1 MELYAF
7 DNLKNFI
14 SKRIG
19 HKIVVFDDDFE
30 LKFDLVK
37 GLTFDNLGSNVIS
50 DNTGIYK
57 IVNGLKIKQFI
68 YLQNFKVNQYGLPK
82 YHLIRC
88 SKVKE
93 LTFAHYIRSN
103 ATKVS
108 VFNRNSGTWLHNQ
121 NLELCDY
128 CREEIAPNVPIP
140 DYTEEFWEYLFVN
153 EPEQETDIWSG
164 YPKNWN
170 IISTVFRTEN
180 HYVCSKCGYNGID
193 NKKNIEVHH
202 MNGIKTDNRKENLR
216 SLCTLCHWSEHKE
229 RPSKFEKRSSIK
241 RVKSFINKFEYLN
254 ENAYNEFNEK
264 YGA

>member
-7 DNLKNFI
+7 DNFKNFI

-19 HKIVVFDDDFE
+19 HKIVVFDNDFE
-30 LKFDLVK
+30 LTFDFVQ
-37 GLTFDNLGSNVIS
+37 GLTLDNLGSNVIS

-68 YLQNFKVNQYGLPK
+68 YLQRAWVDTNGLPS

-88 SKVKE
+88 SKVIE
-93 LTFAHYIRSN
+93 LTRARYIRSN

-108 VFNRNSGTWLHNQ
+108 IYNRNTDEWLYNQ
-121 NLELCDY
+121 NLALCSF
-128 CREEIAPNVPIP
+128 CKKEITANVPTP
-140 DYTEEFWEYLFVN
+140 NFTEQFWDYLFVN
-153 EPEQETDIWSG
+153 VPEQETDIWSG

-170 IISTVFRTEN
+170 IISAVYRTEN
-180 HYVCSKCGYNGID
+180 QYTCSKCGYNGID

-202 MNGIKTDNRKENLR
+202 INGIKTDNRKENLKC
-216 SLCTLCHWSEHKE
+216 LCTLCHWSEHKE

-241 RVKSFINKFEYLN
+241 RVKSFINEFEYLN
-254 ENAYNEFNEK
+254 ENAYREFNEI
-264 YGA
+264 YSA